1 MMNEHCVHSYL
12 NEMCLDLILMLKG
25 LRTIEDI
32 GQMIVANEFDFGF
45 GPTVRLFHGLGLQ
58 NNVRMIGVNE
68 SLKKKKL
75 MILEVEQEQ
84 TWEG

>member
-12 NEMCLDLILMLKG
+12 NEMCWDLISMLKG

-32 GQMIVANEFDFGF
+32 GQMIVANEFDFEF
-45 GPTVRLFHGLGLQ
+45 GTNVRMFEGLGLK

-68 SLKKKKL
+68 SLQKL